1 MFDLVAN
8 DNREDIHDDLANDE
22 KCCSEKN
29 ISQRPSIIQS
39 VNNQNDL
46 KNDIDNESDAV
57 DDEIK
62 DPQHRRAG
70 VAEGTVFI
78 KGGDGDSADEDEDD
92 KGTDTDGLDGRGR

>member
-8 DNREDIHDDLANDE
+8 DNREDVHDDLANDE
-22 KCCSEKN
+22 KCCSKKN

-46 KNDIDNESDAV
+46 KNDVDNESDAV

-62 DPQHRRAG
+62 DPQY
-70 VAEGTVFI
+70 
-78 KGGDGDSADEDEDD
+78 
-92 KGTDTDGLDGRGR
+92 